1 MPNRSSLREVQ
12 MPDTGAAPAC
22 APSSKVAPSPLSEG
36 DPRGVP
42 HAGGAAVASN
52 RGVRRRFVDPTS
64 CERDYT
70 AAEQEFLQAMQAYK
84 QRSGRLFPTWSEV
97 LEVLQGLGYEK
108 VADANRRGT
117 PDP

>member
-1 MPNRSSLREVQ
+1 

-22 APSSKVAPSPLSEG
+22 SPSSKVAPSPLSED

-42 HAGGAAVASN
+42 HAGGAAVARN
-52 RGVRRRFVDPTS
+52 QGVRRRFVDPTS

-84 QRSGRLFPTWSEV
+84 QRSGRMFPTWSEV

-108 VADANRRGT
+108 VAGANR
-117 PDP
+117 

>member
-1 MPNRSSLREVQ
+1 MPNRPSLWEVQ

-22 APSSKVAPSPLSEG
+22 APSSAVTPSPLSEG

-42 HAGGAAVASN
+42 RAGGAAVASN
-52 RGVRRRFVDPTS
+52 PGGRRRFVDPTR
-64 CERDYT
+64 CESDST

-84 QRSGRLFPTWSEV
+84 QRSGRMFPTWSEV

-108 VADANRRGT
+108 VADANR
-117 PDP
+117 